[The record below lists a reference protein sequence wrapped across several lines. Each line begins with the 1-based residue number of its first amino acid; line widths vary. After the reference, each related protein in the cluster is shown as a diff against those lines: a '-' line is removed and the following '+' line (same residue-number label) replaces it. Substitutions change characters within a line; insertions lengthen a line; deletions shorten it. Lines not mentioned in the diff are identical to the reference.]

1 MVKTLPTLGII
12 VPVLNEAPNIQPFV
26 EELECCLLGES
37 WEVIFVDDDSSDDT
51 QHVVASLAKTRPN
64 IRLLER
70 VGRYGLASACIEGL
84 CSSLAP
90 YLAVM
95 DADLQHDPRILPKML
110 NGLRDGPYNL
120 AIGSRYIEG
129 GGTGEW
135 SKRRRRYSRVAT
147 LASRIVTH
155 QAAITDP
162 MSGFFMIKREL
173 FRESVYHLCGK
184 GFKILLDLLSSAK
197 SEVRPIEIPYTFRTR
212 QAGESKLSVSIILE
226 FAILLLDKT
235 FGRLIPYRFLLFVLV
250 GCSGAILHLSIL
262 GTLFLGC
269 RAPFAIAQ
277 TVASLV
283 AMVLNFTFNN
293 SFTHRDRRL
302 AGRIFFLGLLGFIA
316 VCSVGAFVNVEIA
329 SYFYARSVS
338 WWVSGLLGALIGSV
352 WNYAVSATLVW
363 KRR

>member
-1 MVKTLPTLGII
+1 MVPTLGII

-26 EELECCLLGES
+26 QELECCLAGES
-37 WEVIFVDDDSSDDT
+37 WEVIFVDDDSSDNT
-51 QHVVASLAKTRPN
+51 QQVVTALAKERPN

-70 VGRYGLASACIEGL
+70 VGRHGLASACIEGL

-95 DADLQHDPRILPKML
+95 DADLQHDPSILPQML
-110 NGLRDGPYNL
+110 NSLRDGPYNL
-120 AIGSRYIEG
+120 AIGSRYTEG

-147 LASRIVTH
+147 LVSRLVTH
-155 QAAITDP
+155 QTDVTDP

-173 FRESVYHLCGK
+173 FRETVYHLCGK

-197 SEVRPIEIPYTFRTR
+197 REVRPIEVPYTFRSR
-212 QAGESKLSVSIILE
+212 LAGESKLSFSIILE

-235 FGRLIPYRFLLFVLV
+235 FGKIVPYRFILFVLV
-250 GCSGAILHLSIL
+250 GSLGAILHLAIL
-262 GTLFLGC
+262 GSLFLGA
-269 RAPFAIAQ
+269 RISFPSSQWI
-277 TVASLV
+277 ASLV

-302 AGRIFFLGLLGFIA
+302 TGPKFFSGLAGFIA
-316 VCSVGAFVNVEIA
+316 VCSIGAFVNVEVA
-329 SYFYARSVS
+329 SYFYGLSVS

-352 WNYAVSATLVW
+352 WNYAVSATLIW